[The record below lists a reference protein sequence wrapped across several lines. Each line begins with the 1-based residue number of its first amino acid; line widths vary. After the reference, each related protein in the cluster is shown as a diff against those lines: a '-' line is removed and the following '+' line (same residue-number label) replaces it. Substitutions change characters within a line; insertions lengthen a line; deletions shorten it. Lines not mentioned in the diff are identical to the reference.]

1 MAAISADDIFKWIFM
16 NENLLISLNISLKI
30 VIVSKFPVNNI
41 TALSES
47 MMVSLLTHKLVI
59 RYLDIDMTLD
69 ELRQLWCC

>member
-41 TALSES
+41 PALSES